1 MKKAALMNLYINSPS
16 YYTQLYGI
24 IDEIYAMCLMIS
36 KRIDI
41 TLYTDVLDTIGITP
55 MIVPDSEK
63 EDGKWLECRKVSIL
77 SRMASISLKSDYDIF
92 CNADIDMKKY
102 MILENILQSL
112 YVIKKKLRNNFD
124 YEHMKFDI
132 IAVAKEWIDSAIEF

>member
-1 MKKAALMNLYINSPS
+1 MNLYINSPS